1 LSLFEYKAVDTAG
14 KACKGVI
21 EASDRRTAI
30 GLLAQKGQF
39 ALELGQTHSEAKAAS
54 SATNT
59 AAGQS
64 RQIYVS
70 GRETLAISTQLATA
84 IKAGLPVL
92 DALQIIREQQ
102 SKPATIHLLE
112 ELSRQV
118 NSGKPLSEA
127 MAEHPK
133 TFGPLYVSMV
143 RVGETGGILEQTM
156 DQLVRLL
163 GREEKI
169 KSNIK
174 NAAAYPVVVLSVGL
188 ISAVVMLTWVLPK
201 IISTI
206 DADKATLPM
215 PTQVLLGISA
225 FLVHYGWLAAIGL
238 IAGGYAFTQW
248 KNSPQGR
255 LAWDTFKLKI
265 PMVGT
270 VLRTLAVGRFARTLG
285 SLCKSGITIL
295 EGLAVVRD
303 TLGNEALAVQ
313 IDKVASEVKA
323 GRPVAEPLG
332 QSGLFDKLLVQIVA
346 IGEQTGR
353 LDELLLQAA
362 DTFDEQ
368 ADAVL
373 VRFATL
379 LPTFLILALAAV
391 IGFIIAATLLPIM
404 GMDLTSAQ

>member
-1 LSLFEYKAVDTAG
+1 LSLFEYKAMDAGG

-21 EASDRRTAI
+21 EASDRKTAI

-39 ALELGQTHSEAKAAS
+39 ALELAVTHTEARAAVEKSDAGQTRRIRVS
-54 SATNT
+54 S
-59 AAGQS
+59 
-64 RQIYVS
+64 
-70 GRETLAISTQLATA
+70 RETLAITSQLTTA
-84 IKAGLPVL
+84 LKAGLSVL

-102 SKPATIHLLE
+102 SKSGAISLLDD
-112 ELSRQV
+112 LIRQV
-118 NSGKPLSEA
+118 NGGKPLSDA
-127 MAEHPK
+127 MASLPK
-133 TFGPLYVSMV
+133 IFGPLYVSMV

-156 DQLVRLL
+156 DQLVKLL

-174 NAAAYPVVVLSVGL
+174 NAAAYPLVVMSVGL

-201 IISTI
+201 IIATI
-206 DADKATLPM
+206 GADPTTLPA
-215 PTQVLLGISA
+215 PTRILLGISS
-225 FLVHYGWLAAIGL
+225 FLASYGWLAAIGL
-238 IAGGYAFTQW
+238 IAGGYAFVKW
-248 KNSPQGR
+248 KDNPSGR
-255 LAWDTFKLKI
+255 LAWDTFKLKL
-265 PMVGT
+265 PMVGK

-313 IDKVASEVKA
+313 IDEVCTDVKG

-332 QSGLFDKLLVQIVA
+332 RSGLFDKLLVQIVA

-368 ADAVL
+368 ADEVL
-373 VRFATL
+373 IRFASL
-379 LPTFLILALAAV
+379 LPTLLILLLAVV

-404 GMDLTSAQ
+404 GMDMTTAF

>member
-21 EASDRRTAI
+21 DASDRRTAI

-39 ALELGQTHSEAKAAS
+39 ALELGQTHSDAKAAS

-64 RQIYVS
+64 RQICVS

-92 DALQIIREQQ
+92 EALQIIREQQ

-127 MAEHPK
+127 MAEHPR

-163 GREEKI
+163 VREEKI

-174 NAAAYPVVVLSVGL
+174 NAAAYPVVVLVLGL
-188 ISAVVMLTWVLPK
+188 ISAVVMLTLVLPK
-201 IISTI
+201 IISAI
-206 DADKATLPM
+206 DVDKATLPM
-215 PTQVLLGISA
+215 PTQILLGISA
-225 FLVHYGWLAAIGL
+225 FLVHYGWLAAIVL
-238 IAGGYAFTQW
+238 IAGGYAFIKW
-248 KNSPQGR
+248 KNSPEGR

-313 IDKVASEVKA
+313 IDKVASEVKT

-373 VRFATL
+373 VRFASL
-379 LPTFLILALAAV
+379 LPTVLILALAAV

-404 GMDLTSAQ
+404 GMESL

>member
-1 LSLFEYKAVDTAG
+1 
-14 KACKGVI
+14 
-21 EASDRRTAI
+21 
-30 GLLAQKGQF
+30 
-39 ALELGQTHSEAKAAS
+39 
-54 SATNT
+54 
-59 AAGQS
+59 
-64 RQIYVS
+64 
-70 GRETLAISTQLATA
+70 
-84 IKAGLPVL
+84 
-92 DALQIIREQQ
+92 
-102 SKPATIHLLE
+102 
-112 ELSRQV
+112 
-118 NSGKPLSEA
+118 
-127 MAEHPK
+127 
-133 TFGPLYVSMV
+133 MV
-143 RVGETGGILEQTM
+143 RVGETGSILEQTM

-206 DADKATLPM
+206 DVDKATLPM

-225 FLVHYGWLAAIGL
+225 FLVHYGWLAAMVL
-238 IAGGYAFTQW
+238 IAGGYAFIKW
-248 KNSPQGR
+248 KNSPEGR

-313 IDKVASEVKA
+313 IDKVAGEVKT

-404 GMDLTSAQ
+404 GMDLTSAH

>member
-39 ALELGQTHSEAKAAS
+39 ALELGQTLSEAKAVS
-54 SATNT
+54 SMTDT
-59 AAGQS
+59 AAQRG

-70 GRETLAISTQLATA
+70 GRETLAISTQLSTA
-84 IKAGLPVL
+84 LKAGLPVL
-92 DALQIIREQQ
+92 EALQIIREQQ
-102 SKPATIHLLE
+102 SKPATIHLLD

-118 NSGKPLSEA
+118 SSGKPLSDA

-174 NAAAYPVVVLSVGL
+174 NAAAYPVVVLSVGM
-188 ISAVVMLTWVLPK
+188 ISAVVMLIWVLPK
-201 IISTI
+201 IIGTI
-206 DADKATLPM
+206 GSDPAMLPM
-215 PTQVLLGISA
+215 PTKVLLGISA
-225 FLVHYGWLAAIGL
+225 FLIHYGWLAAIAV
-238 IAGGYAFTQW
+238 IAGWYAFVKW
-248 KNSPQGR
+248 KNSPEGR
-255 LAWDTFKLKI
+255 LVWDTFKLKI
-265 PMVGT
+265 PIVGK

-313 IDKVASEVKA
+313 IDKVASEVKT
-323 GRPVAEPLG
+323 GRSVAEPLG

-373 VRFATL
+373 VQFASL
-379 LPTFLILALAAV
+379 LPTILILALAAV

-404 GMDLTSAQ
+404 GMDLTSVR

>member
-1 LSLFEYKAVDTAG
+1 MSLFEYKAMDAG
-14 KACKGVI
+14 GRACKGVI

-30 GLLAQKGQF
+30 SLLAQKGQF
-39 ALELGQTHSEAKAAS
+39 ALELAATHTEARPTAQKSDAGQTRRIRVS
-54 SATNT
+54 S
-59 AAGQS
+59 
-64 RQIYVS
+64 
-70 GRETLAISTQLATA
+70 RETLAISAQLATA
-84 IKAGLPVL
+84 LKAGLAVL

-102 SKPATIHLLE
+102 SKPAMIRLLDD
-112 ELSRQV
+112 LARQV
-118 NSGKPLSEA
+118 NSGKSLSDA
-127 MAEHPK
+127 MASHPRV
-133 TFGPLYVSMV
+133 FGPLYVSMV

-156 DQLVRLL
+156 EQLVRLL

-174 NAAAYPVVVLSVGL
+174 NAAAYPMVVLSVGL
-188 ISAVVMLTWVLPK
+188 ISVVVMLIWVLPK
-201 IISTI
+201 IIGTI
-206 DADKATLPM
+206 GADRAILPAPTRMLLAT
-215 PTQVLLGISA
+215 SA
-225 FLVHYGWLAAIGL
+225 FLTHYGWLAAIGL
-238 IAGGYAFTQW
+238 IAGGYAFTKW
-248 KNSPQGR
+248 KSSPQGR

-265 PMVGT
+265 PMVGD

-295 EGLAVVRD
+295 EGLSVVRD

-313 IDKVASEVKA
+313 IDKVCAEVKA

-373 VRFATL
+373 VRFAAI
-379 LPTFLILALAAV
+379 LPAVLILMLAAV
-391 IGFIIAATLLPIM
+391 IGFIIAATLLPII
-404 GMDLTSAQ
+404 GMDLTVAF

>member
-1 LSLFEYKAVDTAG
+1 VTDTTAG
-14 KACKGVI
+14 QG
-21 EASDRRTAI
+21 
-30 GLLAQKGQF
+30 
-39 ALELGQTHSEAKAAS
+39 
-54 SATNT
+54 
-59 AAGQS
+59 

-70 GRETLAISTQLATA
+70 SKETLAISTQLSTA
-84 IKAGLPVL
+84 LKAGLPVL
-92 DALQIIREQQ
+92 EALQIIREQQ
-102 SKPATIHLLE
+102 SKPATIHLLDD
-112 ELSRQV
+112 LSRKV
-118 NSGKPLSEA
+118 SSGKPLSEA

-201 IISTI
+201 IIGTI
-206 DADKATLPM
+206 GSDPAMLPM
-215 PTQVLLGISA
+215 PTKVLLGISA
-225 FLVHYGWLAAIGL
+225 FLVHYGWLAAIVL
-238 IAGGYAFTQW
+238 IAGWYAFIKW
-248 KNSPQGR
+248 KNSPEGR

-265 PMVGT
+265 PMVGK

-313 IDKVASEVKA
+313 IDKVASEVKT
-323 GRPVAEPLG
+323 GRSVAEPLG

-362 DTFDEQ
+362 DTFDDQ

-373 VRFATL
+373 VQFASL
-379 LPTFLILALAAV
+379 LPTILILALAAV

-404 GMDLTSAQ
+404 GMDLTSVR

>member
-1 LSLFEYKAVDTAG
+1 MSLFEYKAVDTAG

-21 EASDRRTAI
+21 EASDRKTAI
-30 GLLAQKGQF
+30 GLLTQKGQF
-39 ALELGQTHSEAKAAS
+39 ALELGQTHSDAKAAS

-59 AAGQS
+59 VAGQG

-127 MAEHPK
+127 MAEHPR

-174 NAAAYPVVVLSVGL
+174 NAAAYPVVVLVVGL

-206 DADKATLPM
+206 DVDTATLPM

-238 IAGGYAFTQW
+238 IAGGYAFIKW
-248 KNSPQGR
+248 KNSPEGR

-313 IDKVASEVKA
+313 IDKVASEVKT
-323 GRPVAEPLG
+323 GRSVAEPLG

-373 VRFATL
+373 VRFASL

-404 GMDLTSAQ
+404 GMDLTSSL